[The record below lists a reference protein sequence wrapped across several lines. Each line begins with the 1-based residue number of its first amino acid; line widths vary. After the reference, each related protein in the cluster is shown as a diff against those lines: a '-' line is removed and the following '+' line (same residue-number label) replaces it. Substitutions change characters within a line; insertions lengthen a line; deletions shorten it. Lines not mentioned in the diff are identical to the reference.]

1 MASPDSYPFIGWG
14 IIMVQ
19 VEVRCMLGVSSTPRE
34 PHSLPPPQVVGEQL
48 IYENQLVS
56 DIDVQKGPQGS
67 ITRDSVF
74 R

>member
-1 MASPDSYPFIGWG
+1 
-14 IIMVQ
+14 
-19 VEVRCMLGVSSTPRE
+19 MLGVSPTPRE
-34 PHSLPPPQVVGEQL
+34 PHSLPPQVVGEQL

-67 ITRDSVF
+67 ITRDSAF

>member
-1 MASPDSYPFIGWG
+1 
-14 IIMVQ
+14 
-19 VEVRCMLGVSSTPRE
+19 MLGVSPTLRE
-34 PHSLPPPQVVGEQL
+34 PQSPPPPQVVGDQL

-56 DIDVQKGPQGS
+56 GIDVQQGPQGS

>member
-1 MASPDSYPFIGWG
+1 
-14 IIMVQ
+14 
-19 VEVRCMLGVSSTPRE
+19 MLGVSSTPRE

>member
-1 MASPDSYPFIGWG
+1 
-14 IIMVQ
+14 MVQ
-19 VEVRCMLGVSSTPRE
+19 VGARCMLGVSPTPRE
-34 PHSLPPPQVVGEQL
+34 PHSLPPQVVGEQL

-67 ITRDSVF
+67 ITRDSAF